1 MNGPTLA
8 FPNLPSQAFPSKI
21 LEALNRKEAQANRA
35 RNSDRKEAKTN
46 GAGTQRSSR
55 EMKE

>member
-21 LEALNRKEAQANRA
+21 LEALNREEAKANRA
-35 RNSDRKEAKTN
+35 KELKDQAEK
-46 GAGTQRSSR
+46 
-55 EMKE
+55 